1 MPGMKQPALYPSG
14 KVAKSRTDAHQ
25 HTINGLLTKRAD
37 LYNEA
42 ERLRDRTAEIR
53 NDIEAIARVLGALD
67 FKGDLNALMPRQ
79 KHNVIFGKGEL
90 TGALIRELRAAER
103 PLGSRE
109 LAASIISLRGED
121 SRDRRMLTEI
131 TRRASKALR
140 ILREKGE
147 VRSIEDERGNMRWE
161 WRI

>member
-1 MPGMKQPALYPSG
+1 MAKAPLYPSG
-14 KVAKSRTDAHQ
+14 TVKRSRTDGHE

-53 NDIEAIARVLGALD
+53 NDVDAIDRVLRTLD
-67 FKGDLNALMPRQ
+67 FTGDLNALMPRQ
-79 KHNVIFGKGEL
+79 KHTVLFGKGEL
-90 TGALIRELRAAER
+90 TGALIRELRAADG

-109 LAASIISLRGED
+109 LASSIISLRGED
-121 SRDRRMLTEI
+121 ARDRRMLTEI

-140 ILREKGE
+140 ILRDKGH
-147 VRSIEDERGNMRWE
+147 VRSFDDERGNMRWE
-161 WRI
+161 WRHPSS

>member
-1 MPGMKQPALYPSG
+1 MKQPALYPSG
-14 KVAKSRTDAHQ
+14 KVKRSRTDCHE

-53 NDIEAIARVLGALD
+53 NDVEAIDRTLSVLG
-67 FKGDLNALMPRQ
+67 FTGDLDALMPRQ
-79 KHNVIFGKGEL
+79 RHNVIFGKGEL

-140 ILREKGE
+140 ILRDKGR
-147 VRSIEDERGNMRWE
+147 VRSFEDERGNMRWE
-161 WRI
+161 WRNSP